1 MTIKG
6 LLLDIDG
13 TLVKS
18 NDAHAHA
25 YVEAFADYGY
35 EIQFEQV
42 RPLIGM
48 GGDQVI
54 PQMVPALSGKE
65 GAGKK
70 IADRRKELIIQKF
83 GATLEPTEGSR
94 QLVEKLQQDGY
105 ELVISSS
112 ATQEEL
118 SVLLKAAQV
127 DDLLAQTPATTA
139 SDANATKPAPDLIEA
154 SLEKG
159 HLKADEAI
167 LLGDTPFDIQ
177 AAKAAGVKVIA
188 FRSGDFPDEQLAGAL
203 EVYDSPA
210 DFLAHYDRSPLRA
223 SPT

>member
-1 MTIKG
+1 MTLKG

-18 NDAHAHA
+18 NDAHAQA

-35 EIQFEQV
+35 KIQFEQV

-54 PQMVPALSGKE
+54 PQMVPELSGKE
-65 GAGKK
+65 GTGKK
-70 IADRRKELIIQKF
+70 IADRRKELIIRKF

-112 ATQEEL
+112 ATHEEL

-127 DDLLAQTPATTA
+127 DDLLAQAPATTS

-154 SLEKG
+154 SLKKG
-159 HLKADEAI
+159 HLKPNEAI

-177 AAKAAGVKVIA
+177 AAKAAGVEVIA

-210 DFLAHYDRSPLRA
+210 DLLVHYDRSPLRTGA
-223 SPT
+223 N